1 MPKLTITNLTPAPAG
16 YPAYQLS
23 ALQIQDPFPADGRL
37 VIEVAPAD
45 TVDTEVSLDQLQ
57 RIRAQLVDLEA
68 RSLISWSVSL
78 PAEDRRGEESDFMGD
93 AAITYL
99 DTSLTPIT
107 AGGPNVAAS
116 IVGTDLLMGFLPAE
130 RTMLD
135 PANATDWLT
144 IQAIDPGAEANLIG
158 VQLISDAL
166 VVDPSGIEYAEPT
179 VLPAGY
185 SRVLEI
191 HILPATFTW
200 ATLGAIL
207 SDVVDGIYPRTLALI
222 LPLGPYRLFCSANG
236 AGSGADPIDQALAPL
251 AGGTG
256 AVPVLTVGDT
266 VATIFRMT
274 DLLIS
279 YDVDLTASALA
290 KGDTAILRL
299 RSSGGGPSVS
309 VSIILA

>member
-1 MPKLTITNLTPAPAG
+1 MPKLTITNLMPAPAG

-37 VIEVAPAD
+37 VIEVAPAA

-68 RSLISWSVSL
+68 RKMIAWAVSL
-78 PAEDRRGEESDFMGD
+78 PAEDRRGEESDLLGD
-93 AAITYL
+93 AFIQYL
-99 DTSLTPIT
+99 DTSITPIT

-116 IVGTDLLMGFLPAE
+116 IVGTNLLMGYLQAE

-135 PANATDWLT
+135 PLNATDWLT
-144 IQAIDPGAEANLIG
+144 IQAIDTGAEANLIG

-179 VLPAGY
+179 VTPDGY
-185 SRVLEI
+185 SRVLEL

-200 ATLGAIL
+200 ATLGVL
-207 SDVVDGIYPRTLALI
+207 LNDVVDGIVTRTAAF
-222 LPLGPYRLFCSANG
+222 PLGPYRLFCSDNG
-236 AGSGADPIDQALAPL
+236 VGSGADPIAQALAPL

-256 AVPVLTVGDT
+256 AVPVLEIADT
-266 VATIFRMT
+266 LAIIYRMT
-274 DLLIS
+274 DLLVN
-279 YDVDLTASALA
+279 YDIDLTTSALA
-290 KGDTAILRL
+290 KGDTALLRL

-309 VSIILA
+309 VSIILS